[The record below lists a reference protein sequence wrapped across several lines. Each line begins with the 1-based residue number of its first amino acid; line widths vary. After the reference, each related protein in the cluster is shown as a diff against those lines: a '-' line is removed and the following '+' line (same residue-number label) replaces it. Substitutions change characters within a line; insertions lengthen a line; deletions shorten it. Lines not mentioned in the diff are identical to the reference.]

1 MPDYQ
6 AVLSGHEISKK
17 IADLLEDIDSIQY
30 NGSNRARRVRNV
42 NDYIQGRNDMPLEPL
57 LDWAAKADGGAY
69 AGKVAVLRQS
79 IRDFQAQKALLAVP
93 YTRTSHKQ
101 FEYKT
106 IELEMDRPLKVIN
119 QQIYDRAAKA
129 GFPRNFFQ
137 ESYFDHVT
145 LYCMPDNANCNF
157 SHFSDCTF
165 HVCRLYGV
173 KFWDTRLYG
182 CEFHSC
188 RIEFTLFPDST
199 LANTHFRDCS
209 IHSAAFLRSRMTR
222 CNTVDCSVGR
232 LNFNG
237 ARLDG
242 CTYGRITRLP
252 NSRIEGLEDAS
263 ITMGGATQEEV
274 RYNRNAI
281 FHALGEQDPEHPPA
295 SRDRPPGPER

>member
-119 QQIYDRAAKA
+119 Q
-129 GFPRNFFQ
+129 
-137 ESYFDHVT
+137 
-145 LYCMPDNANCNF
+145 
-157 SHFSDCTF
+157 
-165 HVCRLYGV
+165 
-173 KFWDTRLYG
+173 
-182 CEFHSC
+182 
-188 RIEFTLFPDST
+188 
-199 LANTHFRDCS
+199 
-209 IHSAAFLRSRMTR
+209 
-222 CNTVDCSVGR
+222 
-232 LNFNG
+232 
-237 ARLDG
+237 
-242 CTYGRITRLP
+242 
-252 NSRIEGLEDAS
+252 
-263 ITMGGATQEEV
+263 
-274 RYNRNAI
+274 
-281 FHALGEQDPEHPPA
+281 
-295 SRDRPPGPER
+295 

>member
-6 AVLSGHEISKK
+6 AGLSGHEISKK

-165 HVCRLYGV
+165 HV
-173 KFWDTRLYG
+173 
-182 CEFHSC
+182 
-188 RIEFTLFPDST
+188 
-199 LANTHFRDCS
+199 
-209 IHSAAFLRSRMTR
+209 
-222 CNTVDCSVGR
+222 
-232 LNFNG
+232 
-237 ARLDG
+237 
-242 CTYGRITRLP
+242 
-252 NSRIEGLEDAS
+252 
-263 ITMGGATQEEV
+263 
-274 RYNRNAI
+274 
-281 FHALGEQDPEHPPA
+281 
-295 SRDRPPGPER
+295 

>member
-6 AVLSGHEISKK
+6 AVLSSHEISKN
-17 IADLLEDIDSIQY
+17 IADLLEDIDPIQY

-57 LDWAAKADGGAY
+57 LDWAAKADRGAY

-79 IRDFQAQKALLAVP
+79 IRDFQTQKALLTVP

-106 IELEMDRPLKVIN
+106 IELEMDRPMKVID
-119 QQIYDRAAKA
+119 QQIYDRAAKS

-157 SHFSDCTF
+157 SHFSDCSF

-173 KFWDTRLYG
+173 KFWDMSAYASSTTSSGPARN
-182 CEFHSC
+182 S
-188 RIEFTLFPDST
+188 FTSLT
-199 LANTHFRDCS
+199 
-209 IHSAAFLRSRMTR
+209 
-222 CNTVDCSVGR
+222 
-232 LNFNG
+232 
-237 ARLDG
+237 
-242 CTYGRITRLP
+242 
-252 NSRIEGLEDAS
+252 
-263 ITMGGATQEEV
+263 
-274 RYNRNAI
+274 
-281 FHALGEQDPEHPPA
+281 
-295 SRDRPPGPER
+295 